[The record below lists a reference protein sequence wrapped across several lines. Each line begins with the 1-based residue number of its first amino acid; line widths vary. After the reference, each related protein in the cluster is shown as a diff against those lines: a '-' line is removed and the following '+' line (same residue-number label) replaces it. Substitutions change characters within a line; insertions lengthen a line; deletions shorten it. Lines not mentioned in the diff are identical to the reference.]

1 MTAHDSPKLL
11 PPWLSFI
18 SLRGVLIGLALTL
31 SMLLLASDSHL
42 MSREAARTAEQA
54 ERRLGAYK
62 TSLQATIHRHQYLSR
77 ILAEDPRLVVPL
89 RQVVRHPNTLGLDI
103 NHSELLN
110 QINEAAGSDEIFV
123 MDREG
128 YTHWSSNYQA
138 ATSFVGQNYGFR
150 PYFIDA
156 MAGRQGFYYAVGA
169 TSGIPGLFFANPIR
183 SDGEILGV
191 VVVKIDLAPL
201 ELSWQES
208 GDQVWVTD
216 RNGIIFLASDE
227 RWHYRAI
234 RPISQGV
241 QNRLNTTLQYG
252 PGPIEL
258 LPQEETR
265 LSSEW
270 SAFSDADQNLLLN
283 FPSDIGFYPWDMHW
297 LVPLSQLRQRVW
309 GQQLAIILAYI
320 LCAGGLLYY
329 RERHRRTSAQMAL
342 SRMTQER
349 ESHQRA
355 IIQNTDAG
363 LLNLDDGFRPIF
375 INEKARDLFLLSAAS
390 LSPRPDSLFSP
401 WCPEKAGA
409 SSIRAEGLRRDGSR
423 FPLLYTLKS
432 IRVGDQN
439 EYILTVQDITELTD
453 AQIALQEANEALE
466 RRVEER
472 TADLQ
477 RAQAALAQNQKL
489 AALGR
494 MSAAIAHE
502 INQPITALGNY
513 AASSRLLLQHQQ
525 PDKVAEN
532 LTRIEALLERLSS
545 LSRQL
550 RIFSGKR
557 NTGSEWVSLQG
568 PMRYALDLLKPR
580 LDEAGIECK
589 VALND
594 DARVQ
599 ANTMLLEQIVVNL
612 LSNAIDALD
621 GHPNPAINIS
631 LNQDT
636 EGALQLILEDN
647 GPGMTAEQ
655 QSRVFEPFYTTKAV
669 GKGVGLGLAISYSLA
684 LDMGAHLSVASTLG
698 QGSRFILHFR
708 YSQHEHQQPSTS
720 EHTSI

>member
-1 MTAHDSPKLL
+1 MTAPDSPKHSQPRLHL
-11 PPWLSFI
+11 V
-18 SLRGVLIGLALTL
+18 SLRGVLTGLALTL
-31 SMLLLASDSHL
+31 FLLLLITDHHL
-42 MSREAARTAEQA
+42 MQREATRTAEQA
-54 ERRLGAYK
+54 DRRLGAYK

-89 RQVVRHPNTLGLDI
+89 RQAVRHPNTLGVDI
-103 NHSELLN
+103 NHSELLR

-123 MDREG
+123 MDSEG
-128 YTHWSSNYQA
+128 HTHWSSNYQS

-169 TSGIPGLFFANPIR
+169 TSGIPGLFFADPIY
-183 SDGEILGV
+183 SDGDVLGV

-201 ELSWQES
+201 ERSWQES

-216 RNGIIFLASDE
+216 RNGIIFLASDDH
-227 RWHYRAI
+227 WHYRSI
-234 RPISQGV
+234 KPISQGV

-252 PGPIEL
+252 PGPIERL
-258 LPQEETR
+258 HQEETR
-265 LSSEW
+265 LGSEW
-270 SAFSDADQNLLLN
+270 TAFTDANQTLLLN
-283 FPSDIGFYPWDMHW
+283 FPSSIGYYPWDMHW
-297 LVPLSQLRQRVW
+297 LVPLSQLRHRVW
-309 GQQLAIILAYI
+309 GQQLAIILAYV
-320 LCAGGLLYY
+320 LFAGGLLYY
-329 RERHRRTSAQMAL
+329 RERHRRTTAQLAL

-349 ESHQRA
+349 ENHQRA

-363 LLNLDDGFRPIF
+363 LLNLDDAFSPIF
-375 INEKARDLFLLSAAS
+375 INEKARALFLLSAEKP
-390 LSPRPDSLFSP
+390 SPRPDALLSP
-401 WCPEKAGA
+401 WSPQQAGTA
-409 SSIRAEGLRRDGSR
+409 SIRAEGLRRDGSR

-453 AQIALQEANEALE
+453 AQVALQEANEALE

-502 INQPITALGNY
+502 INQPITALSNY

-525 PDKVAEN
+525 PDKVIDN
-532 LTRIEALLERLSS
+532 LTRIEGLLERLSN

-557 NTGSEWVSLQG
+557 NTGSEWVSLHG

-580 LDEAGIECK
+580 LDEAGIRCE
-589 VALND
+589 VTLND

-599 ANTMLLEQIVVNL
+599 ANTMMLEQIMVNL

-621 GHPNPAINIS
+621 GQPNPTINIS
-631 LNQDT
+631 LNQESD
-636 EGALQLILEDN
+636 GALQLILEDN
-647 GPGMTAEQ
+647 GPGMSAEQ
-655 QSRVFEPFYTTKAV
+655 QSRIFEPFFTTKPV

-684 LDMGAHLSVASTLG
+684 LDMGADLLATSAPG
-698 QGSRFILHFR
+698 RGSRFTLHFR
-708 YSQHEHQQPSTS
+708 DSQFEQQQPSTS
-720 EHTSI
+720 EHSTL

>member
-1 MTAHDSPKLL
+1 MTAHDWPRHR
-11 PPWLSFI
+11 PPWLAYI
-18 SLRGVLIGLALTL
+18 SLRGLLTGVALSLAVA
-31 SMLLLASDSHL
+31 LLASDRHL
-42 MSREAARTAEQA
+42 KTLEAVRTAEQA

-89 RQVVRHPNTLGLDI
+89 RQAVRHPNTLGLDI

-128 YTHWSSNYQA
+128 HTHWSSNYQTD
-138 ATSFVGQNYGFR
+138 TSFVGQNYGFR

-201 ELSWQES
+201 ERSWQES
-208 GDQVWVTD
+208 DDQVWVTD

-227 RWHYRAI
+227 YWHYRALK
-234 RPISQGV
+234 PLSQGV

-252 PGPIEL
+252 PGPIEQL
-258 LPQEETR
+258 QQEDTR
-265 LSSEW
+265 LGSQW
-270 SAFSDADQNLLLN
+270 TAYTDAGQNPVLN
-283 FPSDIGFYPWDMHW
+283 FPSEIGYYPWDMHW
-297 LVPLSQLRQRVW
+297 LVPLSQVRQRVW
-309 GQQLAIILAYI
+309 GQQLIIILAYV
-320 LCAGGLLYY
+320 LFAGGLLYY
-329 RERHRRTSAQMAL
+329 RERHRRTTAQLAL
-342 SRMTQER
+342 SQMTQER

-363 LLNLDDGFRPIF
+363 LLNLDNAFRPIF
-375 INEKARDLFLLSAAS
+375 INEKARDLFLLSADT
-390 LSPRPDSLFSP
+390 LSTRPETLLAP
-401 WCPEKAGA
+401 WCPENAGI

-423 FPLLYTLKS
+423 FPLLYTLKP
-432 IRVGDQN
+432 IRVGNQN

-472 TADLQ
+472 TADLK

-525 PDKVAEN
+525 PDKVADN
-532 LTRIEALLERLSS
+532 LNKIETLLERLSS

-568 PMRYALDLLKPR
+568 PMRYALDLLKPQ
-580 LDEAGIECK
+580 LDEVGIRCDA
-589 VALND
+589 VLND

-599 ANTMLLEQIVVNL
+599 GNTMMLEQIVVNL

-621 GHPNPAINIS
+621 GQPNPAIRIR
-631 LNQDT
+631 LNQDA
-636 EGALQLILEDN
+636 EGTMQLILEDN

-655 QSRVFEPFYTTKAV
+655 QSRIFEPFYTTKSV

-684 LDMGAHLSVASTLG
+684 LDMGARLSVASTPG
-698 QGSRFILHFR
+698 QGSRFTLHFQ
-708 YSQHEHQQPSTS
+708 YSQNEQPTTATK
-720 EHTSI
+720 EHTSL